1 MGYKRNHVSLIHGNT
16 ESHEP
21 SCGICT
27 KTYDYAEN
35 TLFQWGHW
43 FFQISLG
50 WEFPNFIGD
59 GISKPVF
66 PNFKCGGGII

>member
-27 KTYDYAEN
+27 KTYDYTEN

-43 FFQISLG
+43 FFS
-50 WEFPNFIGD
+50 NFTGM
-59 GISKPVF
+59 GISKF
-66 PNFKCGGGII
+66 YWGWNFETSFSKF

>member
-1 MGYKRNHVSLIHGNT
+1 MAIRNLMSQV
-16 ESHEP
+16 
-21 SCGICT
+21 
-27 KTYDYAEN
+27 AEFVQRLMAMLKILYFSGS
-35 TLFQWGHW
+35 TV